1 MASASNVH
9 VQGVSKY
16 GNRWRF
22 YITFRSSLISF
33 LEAAILLV
41 STKDPS
47 QGSAGCSAT
56 WIRTTEALRK
66 AMANDLINERKNEL
80 LYVDVN

>member
-1 MASASNVH
+1 MYMYREYRSTEID
-9 VQGVSKY
+9 GVFTR
-16 GNRWRF
+16 NNL
-22 YITFRSSLISF
+22 ITFRSPLISF

-41 STKDPS
+41 STKDPP

-66 AMANDLINERKNEL
+66 AMANHLINERKNEL

>member
-1 MASASNVH
+1 MCMYREYRSTEND
-9 VQGVSKY
+9 GVFTR
-16 GNRWRF
+16 NNF
-22 YITFRSSLISF
+22 TTFRFSLISF

-41 STKDPS
+41 SSKDPP
-47 QGSAGCSAT
+47 QGSAGYSAT

-66 AMANDLINERKNEL
+66 AMAHHLINERKNEL